1 MKARLE
7 QAWPDSLAKEQLV
20 KDDEGRDQLQAMPKA
35 TRTSM
40 FPDHGVPTW
49 LVVLDRLRGRDVTPR
64 YLSRLTKEEQESEQ
78 NGVP

>member
-1 MKARLE
+1 MAILGKRAVG
-7 QAWPDSLAKEQLV
+7 W
-20 KDDEGRDQLQAMPKA
+20 DDEGRDQLQAMPKA

-40 FPDHGVPTW
+40 FPNPAYQPGW
-49 LVVLDRLRGRDVTPR
+49 SFWDRLRRRDVTPR